1 MLPERAAGALAEY
14 VAAGGALVAEAR
26 LGWNNERGNAAERIP
41 GLGMSEVMGARE
53 TAIETAPSGRA
64 SMKWSGTDLP
74 GLPAG
79 TLLPGR
85 WFKETLEPVGP
96 AARVVARYEEDGAA
110 AAVMSTHGKGR
121 TLMLGSYIS
130 AAAQST
136 PTREAEGFFSALVAW
151 AGVVLPIRVTGSP
164 LEARHVESG
173 AERVLFLFNHGEQQA
188 RSEVT
193 LRVGPGD
200 YVAEDLAGRGAIVL
214 TRAAD
219 HVRLAAEVPPGRVQV
234 IRIRP
239 RQP

>member
-1 MLPERAAGALAEY
+1 
-14 VAAGGALVAEAR
+14 
-26 LGWNNERGNAAERIP
+26 
-41 GLGMSEVMGARE
+41 
-53 TAIETAPSGRA
+53 
-64 SMKWSGTDLP
+64 
-74 GLPAG
+74 
-79 TLLPGR
+79 
-85 WFKETLEPVGP
+85 
-96 AARVVARYEEDGAA
+96 
-110 AAVMSTHGKGR
+110 MSTHGKGR